1 MTTLSWIRGVNGT
14 LGRLAPEHVAGK
26 MRRAFMT
33 PRNLPPRDWELPVLA
48 SAERIALRFGLSAL
62 RWGQGPTVLLMHGW
76 EGRPTQFAALIET
89 LVQAGHTVVSLE
101 GPGHGRSPGEQA
113 NVVLFARALL
123 EAAAE
128 LPPLRAVIGHSMGG
142 ASVLLALQMGL
153 RAEAAVSIAAP
164 AQLLSV
170 LRGFAHRLG
179 LPARARA
186 AFIRQVERDVGMQIA
201 RLDVAGYQLELP
213 GLVVHATDD
222 ALVPPDEAHVIHK
235 AWFDS
240 RLMLLEEGG
249 HQRGL
254 ADPRLSEAVLE
265 LLARVD
271 AVSAGA
277 ASAVNTGIAGAIR
290 RAV

>member
-1 MTTLSWIRGVNGT
+1 MTTLTWIRGVNGT

-33 PRNLPPRDWELPVLA
+33 PRNLPPRQWELPLLA
-48 SAERIALRFGLSAL
+48 SAERITLRFGLSAL

-76 EGRPTQFAALIET
+76 EGRATQFAALIET
-89 LVQAGHTVVSLE
+89 LVKAGHTVVSLE
-101 GPGHGRSPGEQA
+101 GPAHGCSPGQQA
-113 NVVLFARALL
+113 HVVLFARALL

-164 AQLLSV
+164 AQLLGV
-170 LRGFAHRLG
+170 LRGFARHLG

-186 AFIRQVERDVGMQIA
+186 AFIRKVEQDVGMQIN
-201 RLDVAGYQLELP
+201 RLDVSGYQLELP
-213 GLVVHATDD
+213 GLVVHAADD
-222 ALVPPDEAHVIHK
+222 ALVPAGEAEIIHK

-240 RLMLLEEGG
+240 RLLRLEEGG
-249 HQRGL
+249 HQRVL
-254 ADPRLSEAVLE
+254 ADPRVSEAVLE
-265 LLARVD
+265 LLARV
-271 AVSAGA
+271 SAPA
-277 ASAVNTGIAGAIR
+277 RQSA
-290 RAV
+290 

>member
-14 LGRLAPEHVAGK
+14 LGHLAPEHVAGK

-33 PRNLPPRDWELPVLA
+33 PRTLPPREWELPLLA
-48 SAERIALRFGLSAL
+48 SAERVTLRFGLSAL

-89 LVQAGHTVVSLE
+89 LVKAGHTVVSLE

-142 ASVLLALQMGL
+142 ASVMLALQMGL

-164 AQLLSV
+164 AQLLGV
-170 LRGFAHRLG
+170 LRGFARHLG

-186 AFIRQVERDVGMQIA
+186 AFIRQVERDVGMQIN
-201 RLDVAGYQLELP
+201 RLDVSGYQLELP
-213 GLVVHATDD
+213 GLIVHAADD
-222 ALVPPDEAHVIHK
+222 TLVPASEAELIHK

-240 RLMLLEEGG
+240 RLLRLEAGG
-249 HQRGL
+249 HQRVL
-254 ADPRLSEAVLE
+254 ADPRVSGAVLE
-265 LLARVD
+265 LLER
-271 AVSAGA
+271 
-277 ASAVNTGIAGAIR
+277 ASAPARQSA
-290 RAV
+290 

>member
-33 PRNLPPRDWELPVLA
+33 PRNLPPRQWELPLLA
-48 SAERIALRFGLSAL
+48 NAERITLRFGLSAL
-62 RWGQGPTVLLMHGW
+62 RWGKGPTVLLMHGW

-89 LVQAGHTVVSLE
+89 LVKAGHTVVSLE
-101 GPGHGRSPGEQA
+101 GPAHGRSPGQQA
-113 NVVLFARALL
+113 HVVLFARALL

-142 ASVLLALQMGL
+142 ASVMLALQMGL

-164 AQLLSV
+164 AQLLGV
-170 LRGFAHRLG
+170 LRGFARRLG

-186 AFIRQVERDVGMQIA
+186 AFIRQVERDVGMQIS
-201 RLDVAGYQLELP
+201 RLDVSGYQLELP
-213 GLVVHATDD
+213 GLIVHAVDD
-222 ALVPPDEAHVIHK
+222 ALVPASEAEVIHK

-240 RLMLLEEGG
+240 RLLQLEDGG
-249 HQRGL
+249 HQRVL
-254 ADPRLSEAVLE
+254 ADTRLGEAVLE
-265 LLARVD
+265 LLSR
-271 AVSAGA
+271 
-277 ASAVNTGIAGAIR
+277 ASAPARQSA
-290 RAV
+290 

>member
-14 LGRLAPEHVAGK
+14 LGHLAPEHIAGK

-33 PRNLPPRDWELPVLA
+33 PRSLPPKAWELPLLA
-48 SAERIALRFGLSAL
+48 RAERITLRFGLSAL
-62 RWGQGPTVLLMHGW
+62 RWGKGPTVLLMHGW

-101 GPGHGRSPGEQA
+101 GPAHGRSPGQQA
-113 NVVLFARALL
+113 HVAVFARALL

-164 AQLLSV
+164 ARLLGV
-170 LRGFAHRLG
+170 LRSFAQRLG
-179 LPARARA
+179 MPARARA
-186 AFIRQVERDVGMQIA
+186 AFIRQVERDVGMQVA
-201 RLDVAGYQLELP
+201 RLDVSGYQLELP
-213 GLVVHATDD
+213 GLVVHAADD
-222 ALVPPDEAHVIHK
+222 GLVPADEAQVIHN

-249 HQRGL
+249 HQRVL
-254 ADPRLSEAVLE
+254 ADPRLSDAVLE
-265 LLARVD
+265 LLERAAAPARQ
-271 AVSAGA
+271 SA
-277 ASAVNTGIAGAIR
+277 
-290 RAV
+290 

>member
-33 PRNLPPRDWELPVLA
+33 PRNLPPRQWELPLLA
-48 SAERIALRFGLSAL
+48 SAERITLRFGLSAL

-76 EGRPTQFAALIET
+76 EGRATQFAALIET
-89 LVQAGHTVVSLE
+89 LVKAGHTVVSLE
-101 GPGHGRSPGEQA
+101 GPAHGCSPGQQA
-113 NVVLFARALL
+113 HVVLFARALL

-164 AQLLSV
+164 AQLLGV
-170 LRGFAHRLG
+170 LRGFARHLG

-186 AFIRQVERDVGMQIA
+186 AFIRKVEQDVGMQIN
-201 RLDVAGYQLELP
+201 RLDVSGYQLELP
-213 GLVVHATDD
+213 GLVVHAADD
-222 ALVPPDEAHVIHK
+222 ALVPAGEAEIIHK
-235 AWFDS
+235 AWLDS
-240 RLMLLEEGG
+240 RLLRLEEGG
-249 HQRGL
+249 HQRVL
-254 ADPRLSEAVLE
+254 ADPRVSEAVLE
-265 LLARVD
+265 LLARV
-271 AVSAGA
+271 SAPA
-277 ASAVNTGIAGAIR
+277 RQSA
-290 RAV
+290 

>member
-1 MTTLSWIRGVNGT
+1 MNTLNWIRGVNGT
-14 LGRLAPEHVAGK
+14 LGRLAPEHIAGK

-33 PRNLPPRDWELPVLA
+33 PRNVPPRQWELPLLA
-48 SAERIALRFGLSAL
+48 SAERITLRFGLSAL
-62 RWGQGPTVLLMHGW
+62 RWGKGPTVLLMHGW

-101 GPGHGRSPGEQA
+101 GPAHGRSPGQRA
-113 NVVLFARALL
+113 PVVRFARALRV
-123 EAAAE
+123 AAAE

-164 AQLLSV
+164 AQLLGV
-170 LRGFAHRLG
+170 LRGFARRLG

-186 AFIRQVERDVGMQIA
+186 AFIRQVEQDVGMQIA
-201 RLDVAGYQLELP
+201 RLDVSGYQLELP
-213 GLVVHATDD
+213 GLVVHAVDD
-222 ALVPPDEAHVIHK
+222 ALVPAGEAQVIHK

-249 HQRGL
+249 HQRVL
-254 ADPRLSEAVLE
+254 ADPQLSEAVLE
-265 LLARVD
+265 LLAR
-271 AVSAGA
+271 ATAPARQSA
-277 ASAVNTGIAGAIR
+277 
-290 RAV
+290 

>member
-14 LGRLAPEHVAGK
+14 LGHLAPEHIAGK

-33 PRNLPPRDWELPVLA
+33 PRNLPPKPWELPLLA
-48 SAERIALRFGLSAL
+48 KAERITLRFGLSAL
-62 RWGQGPTVLLMHGW
+62 RWGKGPTVLLMHGW

-101 GPGHGRSPGEQA
+101 GPAHGRSPGQQA
-113 NVVLFARALL
+113 HVALFARALL

-142 ASVLLALQMGL
+142 ASVMLALQMGL

-164 AQLLSV
+164 AQLLGV
-170 LRGFAHRLG
+170 LRGFARRLG
-179 LPARARA
+179 MPARARA
-186 AFIRQVERDVGMQIA
+186 AFIRQVEQDVGMQIN
-201 RLDVAGYQLELP
+201 RLDVSGYQLELP
-213 GLVVHATDD
+213 GLVVHAADD
-222 ALVPPDEAHVIHK
+222 ALVPASEAEAIHK

-240 RLMLLEEGG
+240 RLLRLEEGG
-249 HQRGL
+249 HQRVL

-265 LLARVD
+265 LLERTNAPARQ
-271 AVSAGA
+271 SA
-277 ASAVNTGIAGAIR
+277 
-290 RAV
+290 

>member
-1 MTTLSWIRGVNGT
+1 MTTLSWIRGVNGS
-14 LGRLAPEHVAGK
+14 LGRLAPEHIAGK

-33 PRNLPPRDWELPVLA
+33 PRNLPPRQWELPLLA
-48 SAERIALRFGLSAL
+48 SAERITLRFGLSAL
-62 RWGQGPTVLLMHGW
+62 RWGKGPTVLLMHGW
-76 EGRPTQFAALIET
+76 EGRPTQFAALIDT

-101 GPGHGRSPGEQA
+101 GPAHGCSPGQQA
-113 NVVLFARALL
+113 HVVLFARALL

-164 AQLLSV
+164 AQLLGV
-170 LRGFAHRLG
+170 LRRFARHLG

-201 RLDVAGYQLELP
+201 RLDVSGYQLELP
-213 GLVVHATDD
+213 GLVVHAADD
-222 ALVPPDEAHVIHK
+222 TLVPATEAEAIHK

-240 RLMLLEEGG
+240 RLLRLEEGG
-249 HQRGL
+249 HQRVL
-254 ADPRLSEAVLE
+254 ADPRLGEAVLD
-265 LLARVD
+265 LLSR
-271 AVSAGA
+271 
-277 ASAVNTGIAGAIR
+277 ASAPARQSA
-290 RAV
+290 